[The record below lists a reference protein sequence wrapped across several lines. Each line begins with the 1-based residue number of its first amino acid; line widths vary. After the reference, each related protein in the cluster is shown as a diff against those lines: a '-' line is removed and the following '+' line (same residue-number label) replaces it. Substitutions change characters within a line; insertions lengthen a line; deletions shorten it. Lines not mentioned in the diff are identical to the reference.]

1 MKQPN
6 AADFRDS
13 FREGAPEA
21 PEVGDEPLFCETC
34 DRTCER
40 FADAAANT
48 DMVHIRRL
56 RKKLADIDASTTF
69 IETAW
74 GVGYKLR
81 GAPGDTGHGA

>member
-1 MKQPN
+1 MWGYT
-6 AADFRDS
+6 FYGS
-13 FREGAPEA
+13 
-21 PEVGDEPLFCETC
+21 
-34 DRTCER
+34 DRVVDDT
-40 FADAAANT
+40 
-48 DMVHIRRL
+48 IRRL

>member
-1 MKQPN
+1 MEEPLTEDML
-6 AADFRDS
+6 ADLF
-13 FREGAPEA
+13 EGAWH
-21 PEVGDEPLFCETC
+21 
-34 DRTCER
+34 ER
-40 FADAAANT
+40 FDDAAANT
-48 DMVHIRRL
+48 VMVHIRRL